1 MKHLYLS
8 FLLLLV
14 LNCSNHPEQFISHI
28 EGYWEI
34 NEVTL
39 PDGNKKIYDFNDTVD
54 YFKVTDSLTGFRKK
68 LKPNLS
74 GGYETSKDV
83 ETFHLKIENDS
94 LNIYYDTNFA
104 HWKETILSASEKE
117 MLIINKAKVLYLYKR
132 YQPLNLN
139 NDQTP

>member
-1 MKHLYLS
+1 MKHFYLS
-8 FLLLLV
+8 FLLLFL
-14 LNCSNHPEQFISHI
+14 LNCSNHPEQFIPHI

-54 YFKVTDSLTGFRKK
+54 YFYVSDSLTGFRKK
-68 LKPNLS
+68 LKPNLL
-74 GGYETSKDV
+74 GGYQTSNDE

-104 HWKETILSASEKE
+104 HWKETILSASKE
-117 MLIINKAKVLYLYKR
+117 ELLIINKAKVLYLYKR

>member
-1 MKHLYLS
+1 MKHIYLS
-8 FLLLLV
+8 FFLLFL
-14 LNCSNHPEQFISHI
+14 LNCSNHPEQFITHI

-54 YFKVTDSLTGFRKK
+54 FFKVTDSLTGFRKK

-74 GGYETSKDV
+74 GGYDTSKNV

-94 LNIYYDTNFA
+94 LNIYYNTNFA
-104 HWKETILSASEKE
+104 HWKETILSVSKDEL
-117 MLIINKAKVLYLYKR
+117 LIINQAKVLYLYKR

>member
-1 MKHLYLS
+1 MKRISLLILVFILLS
-8 FLLLLV
+8 
-14 LNCSNHPEQFISHI
+14 CSNNPKQFIPFI

-34 NEVTL
+34 NEVSL

-54 YFKVTDSLTGFRKK
+54 YFKITDSLTGFRKK
-68 LKPNLS
+68 LKPNLT

-83 ETFHLKIENDS
+83 EAFQIKIEHDS
-94 LNIYYDTNFA
+94 LNIYYDTNFD
-104 HWKETILSASEKE
+104 HWKETILSASEEE

-139 NDQTP
+139 NVQTP